1 MSTQSNPGTAKK
13 STAKRT
19 SSAKGRTAAKAGT
32 QTARTAAS
40 DADLFAENGLDA
52 GAAVAG
58 AAPSSQE
65 ADAPTAAATAQASG
79 AEGQAART
87 ARTANATAPE
97 PLDIASLKADVR
109 REALTRRQQLR
120 PATRSNRSR
129 DICNQLLSELQASR
143 LKGRGGQPPTIAV
156 YAALRFEVDLDRFI
170 RGAYAFGY
178 RIVFPCMMP
187 NERTSGGMCMRSV
200 SCPNYISGGVPFIVD
215 PRKPWGPAVTEEHQ
229 MTTSVPVGSG
239 RRFIPSRSKGSVPP
253 KDDMRFPVVSPAE
266 IDLIVVPM
274 AAFDAEGRRL
284 GYGSGIYD
292 RFLPQLREDCR
303 VLGVAYAEQ
312 EVTEVPCEPHDV
324 PLEKIITA

>member
-1 MSTQSNPGTAKK
+1 MRTQSNPGTAKK
-13 STAKRT
+13 SSAKRT
-19 SSAKGRTAAKAGT
+19 SSAKRRTATKAST
-32 QTARTAAS
+32 RAARTTADAAS
-40 DADLFAENGLDA
+40 PLAEDTLD
-52 GAAVAG
+52 
-58 AAPSSQE
+58 
-65 ADAPTAAATAQASG
+65 ADAPVAAAASSEEASAPAAAG
-79 AEGQAART
+79 QTSAAEERAARAARVANT
-87 ARTANATAPE
+87 AAPE
-97 PLDIASLKADVR
+97 PPDIASLKADVR
-109 REALTRRQQLR
+109 REALARRQQLR

-170 RGAYAFGY
+170 RGAYAFGH

-187 NERTSGGMCMRSV
+187 NERASGGMCMRSV

-229 MTTSVPVGSG
+229 MTASVPVGSG

-284 GYGSGIYD
+284 GYGSGVYD

>member
-13 STAKRT
+13 STAKRA
-19 SSAKGRTAAKAGT
+19 SSAKGRTAAKSST
-32 QTARTAAS
+32 QAARTAAS
-40 DADLFAENGLDA
+40 DADLFAEDTLDA
-52 GAAVAG
+52 GVPVAG
-58 AAPSSQE
+58 AAPSSQKTSV
-65 ADAPTAAATAQASG
+65 PAATAQAPD
-79 AEGQAART
+79 AEGQATRA
-87 ARTANATAPE
+87 ANAANAAAPE
-97 PLDIASLKADVR
+97 PLDIASLKAGVR

-143 LKGRGGQPPTIAV
+143 LKGRAGQPPTIAV

-229 MTTSVPVGSG
+229 MTASVPVGSG

-266 IDLIVVPM
+266 IDLIVVPI

-284 GYGSGIYD
+284 GYGSGVYD

>member
-13 STAKRT
+13 PTAKRV
-19 SSAKGRTAAKAGT
+19 SSAKGRTAAKSST
-32 QTARTAAS
+32 QAARTAAS
-40 DADLFAENGLDA
+40 NADLFAEDGPDA
-52 GAAVAG
+52 GAAVT
-58 AAPSSQE
+58 PSSQKTS
-65 ADAPTAAATAQASG
+65 TAAATAQAPD
-79 AEGQAART
+79 AEGQAARAARVANT
-87 ARTANATAPE
+87 AAPE
-97 PLDIASLKADVR
+97 PPDIASLKADVR

-170 RGAYAFGY
+170 RGAYAFGH

-187 NERTSGGMCMRSV
+187 NERASGGMCMRSV

-229 MTTSVPVGSG
+229 MTASVPVGSG

-284 GYGSGIYD
+284 GYGSGVYD

>member
-1 MSTQSNPGTAKK
+1 MSTRTNPGTAKK
-13 STAKRT
+13 STAKRA
-19 SSAKGRTAAKAGT
+19 SSATGRAAAKTDAAATSASADGAAAPAAKT
-32 QTARTAAS
+32 GAPAIVGADTAPAEQASHAART
-40 DADLFAENGLDA
+40 
-52 GAAVAG
+52 GA
-58 AAPSSQE
+58 
-65 ADAPTAAATAQASG
+65 TAAA
-79 AEGQAART
+79 
-87 ARTANATAPE
+87 P
-97 PLDIASLKADVR
+97 DIAALKADVR
-109 REALTRRQQLR
+109 REALARRQQLR

-129 DICNQLLSELQASR
+129 DICNQLLSELQASH
-143 LKGRGGQPPTIAV
+143 LKGQGGQPPTIAV

-170 RGAYAFGY
+170 RGAYAFGH

-239 RRFIPSRSKGSVPP
+239 RRFIPSRGKGSVPP

-284 GYGSGIYD
+284 GYGSGVYD

-324 PLEKIITA
+324 SLEKIITA